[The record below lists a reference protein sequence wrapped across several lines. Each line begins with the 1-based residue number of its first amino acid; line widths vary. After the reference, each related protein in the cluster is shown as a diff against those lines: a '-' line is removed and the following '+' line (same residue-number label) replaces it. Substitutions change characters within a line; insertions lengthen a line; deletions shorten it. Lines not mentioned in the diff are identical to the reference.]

1 VSEWATRKVLDKS
14 IWFGPLRGLITHV
27 AGKEEEELYAR
38 FSAEVL
44 DDGEQRRVVSVLVSV
59 MNAELAARAFSRACE
74 IRAGLS
80 FPPGHDQAKWNL
92 FGQLKALLRA
102 VSPAMLLEGVS
113 TKLEQEPDKVEL
125 EVVTDILPATSIT
138 KPDVRS
144 AVSEEMRLNLRAYL
158 KRAAKRGADPDGLR
172 AGTRAEVAQL
182 LANVGERE
190 DLDDIRQLIEAD
202 SVRFQKAQAARIA
215 GDRSQDTMGYGFSFL
230 GAVTTVDPAA
240 ADDVIVNLLIRDP
253 QYVYILPERLPG
265 LARKS
270 AGQQA
275 FGPHRKDFRRIWR
288 ARSGEPDE
296 IFVEERRTRFADA

>member
-1 VSEWATRKVLDKS
+1 
-14 IWFGPLRGLITHV
+14 
-27 AGKEEEELYAR
+27 
-38 FSAEVL
+38 
-44 DDGEQRRVVSVLVSV
+44 
-59 MNAELAARAFSRACE
+59 
-74 IRAGLS
+74 
-80 FPPGHDQAKWNL
+80 
-92 FGQLKALLRA
+92 
-102 VSPAMLLEGVS
+102 
-113 TKLEQEPDKVEL
+113 
-125 EVVTDILPATSIT
+125 
-138 KPDVRS
+138 
-144 AVSEEMRLNLRAYL
+144 
-158 KRAAKRGADPDGLR
+158 
-172 AGTRAEVAQL
+172 AQL

-296 IFVEERRTRFADA
+296 IFVEERRTRFADALLEQIKRVQEEREVATDKRGFDHRLKLYGGALAALDGRRSAKMILGIMEFPGHGDGWTRVGAIESLLSWGVGLNLEEV